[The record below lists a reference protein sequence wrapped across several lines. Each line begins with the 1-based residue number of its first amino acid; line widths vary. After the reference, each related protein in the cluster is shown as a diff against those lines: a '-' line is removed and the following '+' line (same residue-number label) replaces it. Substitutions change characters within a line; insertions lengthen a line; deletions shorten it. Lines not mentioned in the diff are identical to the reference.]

1 MPAAVNSPAMS
12 QFSEPQSIAPVSGK
26 MSQAD
31 LGKLIDDGAWSTRQ
45 KFFLFLVGSAIIF
58 DGFDNQVLGLAA
70 PAIIRDWGV
79 SKEMLAPILAIGQF
93 GMLLGTAFGGALGD
107 RFGRKIALL
116 FSVLV
121 FGLAT
126 TAMAAADNITT
137 LGILRLIAGVGL
149 GGALPNAA
157 AYISE
162 YTPLRSRSFAV
173 TASIVCVPLG
183 GVFGGLIAA
192 QLLPVTGWRSLF
204 LVAGCLPVI
213 LALLLWVLLPE
224 SGRFVLSRHGDSPQL
239 RTVLRKAGIVA
250 PASVKLVDMASGEAA
265 TKAPIRQILSS
276 SLRRDTFLLWTAFG
290 FCLMGIYA
298 GFSWLPT
305 MLSESGFGLAAS
317 SRGLMAFNLGGVFT
331 ALFSAWMI
339 AFMGSRLP
347 MVTMAVLG
355 AISAIAIYLFPL
367 SPDQPQIVTI
377 LVLALLGGFVN
388 GVQTTLYALAAH
400 IYPVSA
406 RATGV
411 GAASSVG
418 RIGAIT
424 SSFAGASILTSLGSG
439 GFYILMTISMVVT
452 AAALMAIKRHVVS
465 VA

>member
-1 MPAAVNSPAMS
+1 MS
-12 QFSEPQSIAPVSGK
+12 QFSSPEPVEPAAGNT
-26 MSQAD
+26 SQAD
-31 LGKLIDDGAWSTRQ
+31 LGKLIDDGAWSARQ
-45 KFFLFLVGSAIIF
+45 KLFLLLVGSAIIF
-58 DGFDNQVLGLAA
+58 DGFDNQALGLAA

-79 SKEMLAPILAIGQF
+79 SKEMLAPILAIGQL

-107 RFGRKIALL
+107 RFGRKAALL
-116 FSVLV
+116 LSVLV

-126 TAMAAADNITT
+126 TAMSLADNITT
-137 LGILRLIAGVGL
+137 LGILRLVAGLGL

-162 YTPLRSRSFAV
+162 YSPVRSRSFAV

-183 GVFGGLIAA
+183 GVIGGLIAA
-192 QLLPVTGWRSLF
+192 QLLPVAGWRSLF
-204 LVAGCLPVI
+204 FIAGCFPVV
-213 LALLLWVLLPE
+213 LALLLSLILPE
-224 SGRFVLSRHGDSPQL
+224 SARFVLSRHGDGPKL
-239 RTVLRKAGIVA
+239 RTVLRKAGIAA
-250 PASVKLVDMASGEAA
+250 PAGVMLVDPTAGDVAA
-265 TKAPIRQILSS
+265 KAPIQQILSS
-276 SLRRDTFLLWTAFG
+276 QLRRDTILLWTAFG

-317 SRGLMAFNLGGVFT
+317 SRGLMAFNLGGVIA
-331 ALFSAWMI
+331 ALISAWMI

-355 AISAIAIYLFPL
+355 AISSIAIYLFPL
-367 SPDQPQIVTI
+367 SPDHPEFLTI
-377 LVLALLGGFVN
+377 LTLALLGGFVN

-400 IYPVSA
+400 IYPVAA

-418 RIGAIT
+418 RIGAII
-424 SSFAGASILTSLGSG
+424 SSFAGASILTALGPG

-452 AAALMAIKRHVVS
+452 AAALMAIKRHVAR